1 MAVTNTIKATK
12 FQLKYANN
20 KGSYTFSDLKNS
32 GTTDDKILA
41 TAQAF
46 ASVQESS
53 TEKIYKL
60 IDNKL
65 EKTQA

>member
-1 MAVTNTIKATK
+1 MAITNTIKATK

-20 KGSYTFSDLKNS
+20 NGSYTFSDLKNS
-32 GTTDDKILA
+32 DVTDDNILI

-46 ASVQESS
+46 ASVQKFS
-53 TEKIYKL
+53 TEKIYKI
-60 IDNKL
+60 IDSIL